1 MSKMTRARVRRT
13 ALQLI
18 AGGGATGA
26 LIALSSGK
34 IRDAVVA
41 GGALLATF
49 LVALSQNL
57 LEDTGAITDRR
68 PS

>member
-1 MSKMTRARVRRT
+1 MTKQTISRIRRT

-18 AGGGATGA
+18 AGGGATTA

-34 IRDAVVA
+34 VRDAFVA

-49 LVALSQNL
+49 LVASAQNL

-68 PS
+68 P